1 MSYLE
6 HIGKKAKKAFED
18 LKRVKH
24 SKIRKVLE
32 DYSKTLL
39 KNKKNIIKE
48 NLKDIKSVKRMHL
61 VDRLTLNDK
70 RIEGI
75 RQSISEIAKFK
86 DPIGQVLEQWQRP
99 NKLKIKKFQHQ

>member
-1 MSYLE
+1 MSYLKN
-6 HIGKKAKKAFED
+6 IGKKAKKAFED

-39 KNKKNIIKE
+39 KNKNIIKE

-61 VDRLTLNDK
+61 VDRLTLM
-70 RIEGI
+70 
-75 RQSISEIAKFK
+75 IS
-86 DPIGQVLEQWQRP
+86 VLRE
-99 NKLKIKKFQHQ
+99 